1 MKQLC
6 TRLLGIAV
14 MGASLAMA
22 PGCVLNNSDVVIEE
36 TVCVTLDEY
45 QTTGTFE
52 SFLVCD
58 QFKARLLAAL
68 AANNLQLSDV
78 RRITMKSG
86 TFQTSNVTPHDWT
99 VTADINIARQDVV
112 DGPFDDGPATFV
124 TFVNQSLQGI
134 KLGAPAVKLNHT
146 GVNLVN
152 RALNSLLDGEDP
164 RLVLLV
170 QNEAVA
176 PTPSVSDPLQ
186 FTLEACVQFQ
196 ATVRKSK

>member
-6 TRLLGIAV
+6 TRLLGIALL
-14 MGASLAMA
+14 GSSLVMA
-22 PGCVLNNSDVVIEE
+22 PGCVLNNSDVVIKE

-58 QFKARLLAAL
+58 QFKAQLMAAL
-68 AANNLQLSDV
+68 QANNLQLSDV
-78 RRITMKSG
+78 RKITMKSG
-86 TFQTSNVTPHDWT
+86 TFQTSNVAPHDWN

-112 DGPFDDGPATFV
+112 DGPFEDGPAAFV
-124 TFVNQSLQGI
+124 SFVNQSLEGI
-134 KLGAPAVKLNHT
+134 QIGAPEVKLSHT

-152 RALNSLLDGEDP
+152 RALESLIDGEDP

-170 QNEAVA
+170 QNETVA
-176 PTPSVSDPLQ
+176 PTPSGSDPLQ
-186 FTLEACVQFQ
+186 FTLEACVEFQ
-196 ATVRKSK
+196 AVVKKQK

>member
-14 MGASLAMA
+14 LGASLAMA

-52 SFLVCD
+52 SFVVCD
-58 QFKARLLAAL
+58 QFKSTLLAAL
-68 AANNLQLSDV
+68 QANNLTLSDV

-86 TFQTSNVTPHDWT
+86 SFETSNVAPHDWN

-112 DGPFDDGPATFV
+112 DGPFDDGPAAFV
-124 TFVNQSLQGI
+124 TFVDQSLEEI
-134 KLGAPAVKLNHT
+134 TLGAPAVKLSHS

-152 RALNSLLDGEDP
+152 RALASLLDGEDP

-170 QNEAVA
+170 QNEAVS
-176 PTPSVSDPLQ
+176 PTPSGGDPLQ
-186 FTLEACVQFQ
+186 FTLEACVEFQ
-196 ATVRKSK
+196 AVVRKQK

>member
-1 MKQLC
+1 MNQLC

-14 MGASLAMA
+14 LGTSLAMA

-52 SFLVCD
+52 SFVVCD
-58 QFKARLLAAL
+58 QFKTTLLAAL
-68 AANNLQLSDV
+68 QANNLTLDDV

-86 TFQTSNVTPHDWT
+86 SFQTSNVAPHDWN
-99 VTADINIARQDVV
+99 VTADINIARQDVEA
-112 DGPFDDGPATFV
+112 GPFDDGPAAFV
-124 TFVNQSLQGI
+124 TFTNQSLEGI
-134 KLGAPAVKLNHT
+134 QLGAPAVKLNHT

-152 RALNSLLDGEDP
+152 RALASLLDGEDP

-170 QNEAVA
+170 QNEAVS
-176 PTPSVSDPLQ
+176 PTPSGSDPLQ
-186 FTLEACVQFQ
+186 FTLEACVEFQ
-196 ATVRKSK
+196 AVVRKQK